1 MKLTDLAILF
11 IIIIF
16 PFYLILNIRGDSI
29 TATTYKKVEL
39 NRIIDTALEDAATT
53 IASIDGDRNIKIN
66 REEGINTLIKTMA
79 MNMSSDGDPYFISR
93 LFTYLPAIAVVDY
106 DGYYIL
112 STEVYK
118 DKDGY
123 EYTNPL
129 WKPKKKYEYKVGNSY
144 IFFTLTDE
152 FTLVKDDQSY
162 KQYRQEDFVKN
173 VSELI
178 TINSAFD
185 GKLSNKDFFDQLRRN
200 TIIQALQKD
209 LAYYINQHNEYA
221 KSYGIAYHFQLP
233 TIGED
238 DWMRTIDDVSI
249 LAFFQGIPLNNNG
262 EYFNNY
268 AIGGARIIKSRPYYM
283 YEATGG
289 DTSLANKTY
298 HRWNCSLLEDLKS
311 RGIEPYENSAGSREA
326 CAIEGYMPCQVCNP

>member
-16 PFYLILNIRGDSI
+16 PFYLVLHIRGDSI
-29 TATTYKKVEL
+29 TATTYKKAEL
-39 NRIIDTALEDAATT
+39 NRIIDTALEDAATA
-53 IASIDGDRNIKIN
+53 IASIDGDRNIKIH
-66 REEGINTLIKTMA
+66 REEGINTLIDTMA
-79 MNMSSDGDPYFISR
+79 MNLNGNRDPYFINR

-118 DKDGY
+118 DKEDQQ
-123 EYTNPL
+123 YTNPL

-152 FTLVKDDQSY
+152 FILVRDDQSY
-162 KQYRQEDFVKN
+162 KHYRQQDLKKN
-173 VSELI
+173 VTELR
-178 TINSAFD
+178 TINNAF
-185 GKLSNKDFFDQLRRN
+185 GGRLSDEKFFDQLRRN
-200 TIIQALQKD
+200 TIIQSLEQD
-209 LAYYINQHNEYA
+209 LAYYINQHNDYA
-221 KSYGIAYHFQLP
+221 QTYGLAYHFQLP
-233 TIGED
+233 TIDEE

-262 EYFNNY
+262 EYFNSY

-283 YEATGG
+283 YDSRVG
-289 DTSLANKTY
+289 DKTY
-298 HRWNCSLLEDLKS
+298 HRWDCSLLEALKS
-311 RGIEPYENSAGSREA
+311 PSSNPYEKSAESREA
-326 CAIEGYMPCQVCNP
+326 CAIDGYMPCQICQP